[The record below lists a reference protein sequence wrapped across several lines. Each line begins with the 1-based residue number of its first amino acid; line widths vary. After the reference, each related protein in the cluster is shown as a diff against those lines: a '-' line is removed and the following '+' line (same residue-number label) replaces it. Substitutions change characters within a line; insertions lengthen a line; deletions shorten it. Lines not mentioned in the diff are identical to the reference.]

1 MIGVDSNVLLRI
13 LLDDDAG
20 QARRARRL
28 AVEAAAA
35 GGLFVNLLVLA
46 ETVWTLRRSYR
57 YSRAQLL
64 DVVSDLAGTSGVT
77 LADHAAV
84 TEALTICNTSPAD
97 FPDALI
103 SALNTRA
110 GCATTYTFDRNAA
123 ALPGYASVPDL

>member
-1 MIGVDSNVLLRI
+1 MPGRPAAPGGWLSRRP
-13 LLDDDAG
+13 
-20 QARRARRL
+20 RRA
-28 AVEAAAA
+28 
-35 GGLFVNLLVLA
+35 GCLFVNLLVLA

-57 YSRAQLL
+57 YSGAQLL

-84 TEALTICNTSPAD
+84 AEALAICNTSPAD

-103 SALNTRA
+103 SALSTRA

>member
-1 MIGVDSNVLLRI
+1 MPGRPAAPGGWLS
-13 LLDDDAG
+13 
-20 QARRARRL
+20 RRPRR
-28 AVEAAAA
+28 

-57 YSRAQLL
+57 YSRAHLL

-103 SALNTRA
+103 ARSTRA
-110 GCATTYTFDRNAA
+110 RAVRRPTPSTAMRLPCRATPLFRTCECSGCHQQ
-123 ALPGYASVPDL
+123 P